1 MAQSE
6 SLNSR
11 YYYKYEDTFEDID
24 PPYLPTKVMEKDPK
38 FNFPE
43 PKRSVLAANK
53 PRRGGQKKPKRSG
66 FLDCFCN
73 VLCCCCH
80 LLEAF
85 N

>member
-53 PRRGGQKKPKRSG
+53 PRRGDKKSQKVLV
-66 FLDCFCN
+66 FWIVFVMFCAA
-73 VLCCCCH
+73 VVI
-80 LLEAF
+80 F
-85 N
+85 